1 MELKQ
6 IWAVIR
12 RRWWLILL
20 PVIVAGIL
28 IVPSLRAALA
38 PAAGYSVSIQF
49 TASQAPSGDSSTRS
63 FEDQSYIPWLA
74 SEYAVNN
81 LASWITSESFARE
94 VSVKLQAQGKT
105 IEAAVLRSVIRAD
118 SARSIMRLYITSW
131 PDADE
136 IKLIAQAAIDVL
148 KEMNQVYFP
157 QFAAQKAE
165 IVAQDSII
173 VTPLATPLTN
183 RLSPL
188 LRLLVGLVAGLGL
201 AFLADYLDPSIRSRA
216 EVEALD
222 LPVLAEIPG
231 Q

>member
-12 RRWWLILL
+12 RRWWLIVL
-20 PVIVAGIL
+20 PVVVAGIL
-28 IVPSLRAALA
+28 VVPSLRSVLA
-38 PAAGYSVSIQF
+38 SAAGYSVTIQF
-49 TASQAPSGDSSTRS
+49 TASQTPTGDSSAKT

-81 LASWITSESFARE
+81 LASWISSESFARE
-94 VSVKLQAQGKT
+94 VAAKLQAQGKT
-105 IEAAVLRSVIRAD
+105 INTDALHSVIKAD
-118 SARSIMRLYITSW
+118 SARSIMRLYVTSW

-136 IKLIAQAAIDVL
+136 IKLIAQAAVEVL
-148 KEMNQVYFP
+148 QEKNQAYFP
-157 QFAAQKAE
+157 QFAAQKAQ
-165 IVAQDSII
+165 IIPQDSII
-173 VTPLATPLTN
+173 VAPIATPLSN

-188 LRLLVGLVAGLGL
+188 LRLAVGLVAGLGL

-216 EVEALD
+216 EVEALE

-231 Q
+231 R